1 MRIGWRARRPED
13 SGSVRAAVVALLLI
27 GLALACLQW
36 LGVSIC
42 LFHRLTG
49 LPCLACGSTRAA
61 VALLSG
67 HPLLALRLQ
76 PLATVAGLLLGAC
89 VGLYAYGLFA
99 LRRVVWLR
107 LEPPEWRVFGLGV
120 LGLAVLNWIYLV
132 RCGI

>member
-1 MRIGWRARRPED
+1 M
-13 SGSVRAAVVALLLI
+13 
-27 GLALACLQW
+27 
-36 LGVSIC
+36 
-42 LFHRLTG
+42 
-49 LPCLACGSTRAA
+49 
-61 VALLSG
+61 ALLSG